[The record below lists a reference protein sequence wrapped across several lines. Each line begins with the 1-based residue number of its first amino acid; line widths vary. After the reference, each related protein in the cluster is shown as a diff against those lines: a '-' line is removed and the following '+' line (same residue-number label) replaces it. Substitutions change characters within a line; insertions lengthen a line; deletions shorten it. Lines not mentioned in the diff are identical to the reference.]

1 MIAKENVA
9 EGIGLIGELDE
20 ERRQERAEILLPG
33 VLEVEK
39 EIGYVG

>member
-1 MIAKENVA
+1 MA
-9 EGIGLIGELDE
+9 ELDE
-20 ERRQERAEILLPG
+20 ERRQERADILLPS